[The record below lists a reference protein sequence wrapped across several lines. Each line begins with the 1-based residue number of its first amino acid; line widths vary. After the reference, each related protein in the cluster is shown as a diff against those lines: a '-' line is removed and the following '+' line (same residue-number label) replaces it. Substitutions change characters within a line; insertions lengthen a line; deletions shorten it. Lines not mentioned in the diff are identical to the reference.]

1 MTEVAF
7 QVSGKRLDSSINGT
21 PVHYTEKVEI
31 RAISCIN
38 MKIDFKWMKDLKLSL
53 CL

>member
-7 QVSGKRLDSSINGT
+7 RVSGKSMDSSVNGT
-21 PVHYTEKVEI
+21 RVHYTEKVEI

-38 MKIDFKWMKDLKLSL
+38 TKIDFKWMKDLKLSL